1 VHLADLGL
9 ALSAAETLVRLETPL
24 LFLQVFSTR
33 ALKLSVIFLL
43 CAACE
48 LEPALAW
55 VFPEHRDITALAIE
69 RLDSDH
75 RTQLEKLWL
84 LARTNHE
91 GRLCEQVASV
101 TPQRD
106 CLDYAAWSAISGDH
120 SCSARDML
128 NIVLNAPWILRVSHV
143 SDRLRAQL
151 AAAKRHD
158 QRVNAVRDSNLALL
172 RADLE
177 YVNRAISNNAHFLLA
192 RPSVSIEPEA
202 YARLALGTSAELNA
216 LGTYD
221 WFHLRALE
229 LASRIAH
236 SEVSADSRTEAV
248 RAALADEAFALH
260 FLEDSFAAGHVVG
273 NWGNSAV
280 RKGTHDYYGE
290 HGVALASWNGQKW
303 VALGD
308 SFMRQEDED
317 RTAAAVRDSLAQ
329 LLDAFAGKV
338 ELTGHRE
345 TASTIAPEGF
355 DVCHE
360 AHFPPVAGP
369 DADVAVMLPIIAETP
384 VPALGAGIGELP
396 RFRAELG
403 PFVGVTTAVRFGVLS
418 GGFATT
424 QNDVSSIG
432 GLEANLRVGMG
443 LEGVLNESS
452 DGLLFAEF
460 GVRED
465 KHASGV
471 ATVPGRGAINVRF
484 RAPFWLIPGDIVV
497 LAPALGFTSKPTLKK
512 LAVQSVN
519 GGLIPWQA
527 GIATRVGRFQAV
539 LGREV
544 GISFYHNGSDHPLV
558 IPTPNLPPSSAT
570 LITLNSMQFE
580 FPILEWRLFR
590 TFSLN
595 QSSGL
600 MVQPYVGFDKPT
612 GSSVVSPPGAPSPQL
627 HTITTAGIR
636 VVFDWRHYP

>member
-1 VHLADLGL
+1 MV
-9 ALSAAETLVRLETPL
+9 
-24 LFLQVFSTR
+24 
-33 ALKLSVIFLL
+33 FLL
-43 CAACE
+43 SAACE
-48 LEPALAW
+48 LEPASAW
-55 VFPEHRDITALAIE
+55 VFPEHHDISALAIE
-69 RLDSDH
+69 RLDPEQ
-75 RTQLEKLWL
+75 RAQLEKLWL
-84 LARTNHE
+84 LARTSHE
-91 GRLCEQVASV
+91 ARLCEDVASV
-101 TPQRD
+101 TPQKD
-106 CLDYAAWSAISGDH
+106 CLDYAAWPAIAGDH

-128 NIVLNAPWILRVSHV
+128 NTVLNAPWILSVSHV

-151 AAAKRHD
+151 AAAQRND
-158 QRVNAVRDSNLALL
+158 QRVNAVRDSNLALQ
-172 RADLE
+172 RADRE
-177 YVNRAISNNAHFLLA
+177 YVSRAISNNAHFLLA

-202 YARLALGTSAELNA
+202 YARLALGTTAELNA

-236 SEVSADSRTEAV
+236 SEVSAESRADAV
-248 RAALADEAFALH
+248 RDALADEAFALH
-260 FLEDSFAAGHVVG
+260 FLEDSFAAGHVAG

-280 RKGTHDYYGE
+280 RKGTHDYYNE
-290 HGVALASWNGQKW
+290 HGVALDSWNGQKF

-345 TASTIAPEGF
+345 TAATIAPEGF

-360 AHFPPVAGP
+360 AHFPAVEGP
-369 DADVAVMLPIIAETP
+369 DADVAVMVPIIAETP

-403 PFVGVTTAVRFGVLS
+403 PFVGLTTAVRFGALS
-418 GGFATT
+418 GGFTAT

-452 DGLLFAEF
+452 DGLVFAEF
-460 GVRED
+460 GIREQT
-465 KHASGV
+465 SSV
-471 ATVPGRGAINVRF
+471 ATVPGGGAINIRF

-497 LAPALGFTSKPTLKK
+497 LAPVLGFTSKPMLE
-512 LAVQSVN
+512 SVN

-527 GIATRVGRFQAV
+527 GIATRVGRFQFV

-544 GISFYHNGSDHPLV
+544 GISFYHNGSDNPLV
-558 IPTPNLPPSSAT
+558 IPSPNLPPSSAT
-570 LITLNSMQFE
+570 QITLHSMQFE

-590 TFSLN
+590 RFSLN

-600 MVQPYVGFDKPT
+600 MIQPYVGFDKPT

-627 HTITTAGIR
+627 HTITTGGVR
-636 VVFDWRHYP
+636 VVFDWRHYL

>member
-1 VHLADLGL
+1 MV
-9 ALSAAETLVRLETPL
+9 V
-24 LFLQVFSTR
+24 
-33 ALKLSVIFLL
+33 FLL

-48 LEPALAW
+48 LEPASAW
-55 VFPEHRDITALAIE
+55 VFPEHHDITALAIE
-69 RLDSDH
+69 QLDPEH
-75 RTQLEKLWL
+75 RAQLEKLWL
-84 LARTNHE
+84 LARTSHE
-91 GRLCEQVASV
+91 ARLCEDVASV
-101 TPQRD
+101 TPQKD
-106 CLDYAAWSAISGDH
+106 CLDYAAWPAIAGDH

-128 NIVLNAPWILRVSHV
+128 NTVLNAPWILSVSHV

-151 AAAKRHD
+151 AAAKRYY
-158 QRVNAVRDSNLALL
+158 QRVNAVRDSNLALQ
-172 RADLE
+172 RADRE
-177 YVNRAISNNAHFLLA
+177 YVSRAISNNAHFLLA

-236 SEVSADSRTEAV
+236 SEGSAESRADAA
-248 RAALADEAFALH
+248 RDALADEAFSLH
-260 FLEDSFAAGHVVG
+260 FLEDSFAAGHVAG

-280 RKGTHDYYGE
+280 RKGTHDYYNE
-290 HGVALASWNGQKW
+290 RGVALDSWNGQRF

-317 RTAAAVRDSLAQ
+317 RTAGAVRDSLAQ
-329 LLDAFAGKV
+329 LLDVFAGKV
-338 ELTGHRE
+338 ELTRHRE
-345 TASTIAPEGF
+345 TAATIAPEGL

-360 AHFPPVAGP
+360 AHFPAFAGQ
-369 DADVAVMLPIIAETP
+369 DADVAVMAPILAETP

-403 PFVGVTTAVRFGVLS
+403 PFVGLTTAARIGALS
-418 GGFATT
+418 GGFAAT

-452 DGLLFAEF
+452 DGLVFAEL
-460 GVRED
+460 GIREQT
-465 KHASGV
+465 SSV
-471 ATVPGRGAINVRF
+471 ATVPGGGAINIRF
-484 RAPFWLIPGDIVV
+484 RAPFWLIPGDLIV
-497 LAPALGFTSKPTLKK
+497 LAPVLGLTSRPTLE
-512 LAVQSVN
+512 SVN

-527 GIATRVGRFQAV
+527 GIATRLGRFQVV

-544 GISFYHNGSDHPLV
+544 GISFYHNGSDNPLV
-558 IPTPNLPPSSAT
+558 IPMPNLPPSSAT
-570 LITLNSMQFE
+570 RLTLNSMQFE

-590 TFSLN
+590 RFSLN

-600 MVQPYVGFDKPT
+600 MIQPYVGFDKPT

-627 HTITTAGIR
+627 HTITTGGVR
-636 VVFDWRHYP
+636 VVFDWRHYL

>member
-1 VHLADLGL
+1 MV
-9 ALSAAETLVRLETPL
+9 
-24 LFLQVFSTR
+24 
-33 ALKLSVIFLL
+33 FLL

-48 LEPALAW
+48 LEPASAW
-55 VFPEHRDITALAIE
+55 VFPEHHDISALAIE
-69 RLDSDH
+69 GLDPEH
-75 RTQLEKLWL
+75 RAQLEKLWL
-84 LARTNHE
+84 LARTSHE
-91 GRLCEQVASV
+91 ARLCEDVASV
-101 TPQRD
+101 TPHKD
-106 CLDYAAWSAISGDH
+106 CLDYAAWPAIAGDH

-128 NIVLNAPWILRVSHV
+128 NIVLNAPWILSVSHV

-151 AAAKRHD
+151 AAAKRYY
-158 QRVNAVRDSNLALL
+158 QRVNAVRDSNLALQ
-172 RADLE
+172 RADRE
-177 YVNRAISNNAHFLLA
+177 YVSRAISNNAHFLLA

-202 YARLALGTSAELNA
+202 YARLALGTTAELNA

-236 SEVSADSRTEAV
+236 SEVSAESRADAV
-248 RAALADEAFALH
+248 RNALADEAFALH
-260 FLEDSFAAGHVVG
+260 FLEDSFAAGHVAG

-280 RKGTHDYYGE
+280 RKGTHDYYNE
-290 HGVALASWNGQKW
+290 HGVALDSWNGQKF

-345 TASTIAPEGF
+345 TAATIAPEGF

-360 AHFPPVAGP
+360 AHFPIVAGP
-369 DADVAVMLPIIAETP
+369 DADIAVMAPIIAETP

-403 PFVGVTTAVRFGVLS
+403 PFVGLTTAVRFGALS
-418 GGFATT
+418 GGFTTT

-432 GLEANLRVGMG
+432 GLEANVRVGVG

-452 DGLLFAEF
+452 DGLVFGEF
-460 GVRED
+460 GIREQT
-465 KHASGV
+465 SSV
-471 ATVPGRGAINVRF
+471 ATVPGGGAINIRF
-484 RAPFWLIPGDIVV
+484 RAPFWLIPGDIIV
-497 LAPALGFTSKPTLKK
+497 LAPVLGFTSKPTLE
-512 LAVQSVN
+512 SVN

-527 GIATRVGRFQAV
+527 GIATRVGRFQFV

-544 GISFYHNGSDHPLV
+544 GISFYHNGSDNPLV
-558 IPTPNLPPSSAT
+558 IPSPNLPPSSAT
-570 LITLNSMQFE
+570 RITLSSTQFE

-590 TFSLN
+590 RFSLN
-595 QSSGL
+595 QTSGL
-600 MVQPYVGFDKPT
+600 MIQPYVGFDKPT
-612 GSSVVSPPGAPSPQL
+612 GWSVVSPPGAPSPQL
-627 HTITTAGIR
+627 HTITTGGVR
-636 VVFDWRHYP
+636 VVFDWRHYL

>member
-1 VHLADLGL
+1 M
-9 ALSAAETLVRLETPL
+9 SAAENLVLETPL
-24 LFLQVFSTR
+24 LFLQVFRTR
-33 ALKLSVIFLL
+33 TLKLLVVFLL

-48 LEPALAW
+48 LEPASAW
-55 VFPEHRDITALAIE
+55 VFPEHHDITALAIE
-69 RLDSDH
+69 RLDPEH
-75 RTQLEKLWL
+75 RAQLEKLWL
-84 LARTNHE
+84 LARTSHE
-91 GRLCEQVASV
+91 ARLCEEVASV
-101 TPQRD
+101 TPQKD
-106 CLDYAAWSAISGDH
+106 CLDYAAWPAISGDH
-120 SCSARDML
+120 SCSTRDML
-128 NIVLNAPWILRVSHV
+128 NTVLNAPWILRVSHV

-151 AAAKRHD
+151 AAANRYY
-158 QRVNAVRDSNLALL
+158 QSVNAVRDSNLALL
-172 RADLE
+172 RADRD
-177 YVNRAISNNAHFLLA
+177 YVSRAISNNAHFLLA

-202 YARLALGTSAELNA
+202 YARLALGTTAELNA

-236 SEVSADSRTEAV
+236 SEVSAESRADTV
-248 RAALADEAFALH
+248 RDAPADEAFALH
-260 FLEDSFAAGHVVG
+260 FLEDSFAAGHVAG
-273 NWGNSAV
+273 NWGSSAV
-280 RKGTHDYYGE
+280 RKGTQDYYNE
-290 HGVALASWNGQKW
+290 HGVALDSWNGQKF

-329 LLDAFAGKV
+329 LLNAFAGKV

-345 TASTIAPEGF
+345 TAATIAPEGF

-360 AHFPPVAGP
+360 AHFPAVEGP
-369 DADVAVMLPIIAETP
+369 DAQVAVMGPIIAETP
-384 VPALGAGIGELP
+384 VPALGAGIGALP

-403 PFVGVTTAVRFGVLS
+403 PFVGLSTAVRFGALS
-418 GGFATT
+418 SGFSTT

-432 GLEANLRVGMG
+432 GLEANLRVGIG

-452 DGLLFAEF
+452 DGLVFAEF
-460 GVRED
+460 GIRED

-471 ATVPGRGAINVRF
+471 ATVPGRGAISIRF
-484 RAPFWLIPGDIVV
+484 RAPFWLIPGDIIV
-497 LAPALGFTSKPTLKK
+497 LAPVLGFTSKPTLTRM
-512 LAVQSVN
+512 AVQSVN

-527 GIATRVGRFQAV
+527 GIATRVGRLQVV

-558 IPTPNLPPSSAT
+558 IPTPSLPASPAT

-595 QSSGL
+595 QGAGL
-600 MVQPYVGFDKPT
+600 MIQPYVGFDKPT
-612 GSSVVSPPGAPSPQL
+612 GSSVVGPPGAPTPQL
-627 HTITTAGIR
+627 QTITTGGVR
-636 VVFDWRHYP
+636 VVFDWRHYL